1 MMGYHQK
8 KAFENALLTNYDS
21 AKEFKQYVK
30 KAKLD
35 ANITCFPSIEVIN
48 SYVSA
53 SPPYPVKL
61 DRNLAHI
68 KYLVGRKNNKCV
80 PFTSLWY
87 LIDSG
92 VGDNIGLLNYFEG
105 IVIINPD
112 N

>member
-53 SPPYPVKL
+53 PPPYPVKL

-80 PFTSLWY
+80 PFTALWS

-92 VGDNIGLLNYFEG
+92 EGATIGSLN
-105 IVIINPD
+105 
-112 N
+112 